1 MTVPA
6 VAVLDYLVN
15 IIPHQNRMS
24 RGDLMGK
31 VSNEVYKRYAD
42 KTYNQ
47 YMLKLRK
54 VEDAELIAKIEA
66 LKASGLSATGAI
78 KRLIQYN
85 NNK

>member
-1 MTVPA
+1 
-6 VAVLDYLVN
+6 
-15 IIPHQNRMS
+15 
-24 RGDLMGK
+24 MGK
-31 VSNEVYKRYAD
+31 VSNEAKRRYET
-42 KTYNQ
+42 KTYSQ

-78 KRLIQYN
+78 KKLIQDN

>member
-1 MTVPA
+1 
-6 VAVLDYLVN
+6 
-15 IIPHQNRMS
+15 MS
-24 RGDLMGK
+24 RGDFMGK
-31 VSNEVYKRYAD
+31 VSNEAKRRYET
-42 KTYNQ
+42 KTYSQ

-78 KRLIQYN
+78 KRLIRDN

>member
-1 MTVPA
+1 
-6 VAVLDYLVN
+6 
-15 IIPHQNRMS
+15 MS
-24 RGDLMGK
+24 RGDLVGK

-78 KRLIQYN
+78 KKLIQDN
-85 NNK
+85 NDK

>member
-1 MTVPA
+1 
-6 VAVLDYLVN
+6 
-15 IIPHQNRMS
+15 
-24 RGDLMGK
+24 MGK

-78 KRLIQYN
+78 KKLIQVN

>member
-1 MTVPA
+1 
-6 VAVLDYLVN
+6 
-15 IIPHQNRMS
+15 
-24 RGDLMGK
+24 MGK
-31 VSNEVYKRYAD
+31 VSNEAKRRYET
-42 KTYNQ
+42 KTYSQ

-78 KRLIQYN
+78 KRLIQGN

>member
-1 MTVPA
+1 MTVAA
-6 VAVLDYLVN
+6 VAVLDY

-78 KRLIQYN
+78 KKLIQGN

>member
-1 MTVPA
+1 
-6 VAVLDYLVN
+6 
-15 IIPHQNRMS
+15 
-24 RGDLMGK
+24 MGK
-31 VSNEVYKRYAD
+31 VSNEAKRRYET
-42 KTYNQ
+42 KTYSQ

-78 KRLIQYN
+78 KKLIQGN

>member
-1 MTVPA
+1 MTVAA
-6 VAVLDYLVN
+6 VAALDYLVN

-31 VSNEVYKRYAD
+31 EAQRRYEL
-42 KTYNQ
+42 KTYNV
-47 YMLKLRK
+47 YTVKLRK

-78 KRLIQYN
+78 KRLIQDN

>member
-1 MTVPA
+1 
-6 VAVLDYLVN
+6 
-15 IIPHQNRMS
+15 
-24 RGDLMGK
+24 MGK
-31 VSNEVYKRYAD
+31 VSNEAKRRYET
-42 KTYNQ
+42 KTYSQ

-78 KRLIQYN
+78 KRLIQDN

>member
-1 MTVPA
+1 
-6 VAVLDYLVN
+6 
-15 IIPHQNRMS
+15 
-24 RGDLMGK
+24 MGK
-31 VSNEVYKRYAD
+31 VSNEVYKRYTD

-78 KRLIQYN
+78 KRLIQDN
-85 NNK
+85 DK